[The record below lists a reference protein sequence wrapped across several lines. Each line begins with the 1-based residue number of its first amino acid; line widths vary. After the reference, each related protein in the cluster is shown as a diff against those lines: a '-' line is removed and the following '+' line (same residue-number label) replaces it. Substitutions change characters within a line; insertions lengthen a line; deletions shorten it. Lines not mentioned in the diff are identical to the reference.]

1 MIQSADG
8 SCGNVVFCK
17 QEERGSVFARLRR
30 DKAYLYPL
38 RLSRRNAMEPDEAS
52 AARRE
57 IGRETPPSVVFC
69 EMSVYPYKILYYFV
83 LTNHSSDAKFIEI
96 AILRISRK
104 KSYAQ

>member
-1 MIQSADG
+1 M
-8 SCGNVVFCK
+8 SC
-17 QEERGSVFARLRR
+17 FAGKKSGDPSSPRLRR

-69 EMSVYPYKILYYFV
+69 EMSVLF
-83 LTNHSSDAKFIEI
+83 FIEF
-96 AILRISRK
+96 LG
-104 KSYAQ
+104 